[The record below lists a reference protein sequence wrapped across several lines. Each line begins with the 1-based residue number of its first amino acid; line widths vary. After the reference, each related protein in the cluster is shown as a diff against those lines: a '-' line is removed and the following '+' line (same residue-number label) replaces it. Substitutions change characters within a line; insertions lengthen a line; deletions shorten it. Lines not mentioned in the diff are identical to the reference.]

1 MSWMLRILPGW
12 RWARRWSQAL
22 ASACPG
28 NDAHASWSPDGEWIA
43 FASGRRGFNDE
54 APLHPHN
61 GQPYGEIYVMRA
73 DGSDVRMLT
82 DSPFE
87 TATPTWI
94 R

>member
-1 MSWMLRILPGW
+1 
-12 RWARRWSQAL
+12 
-22 ASACPG
+22 
-28 NDAHASWSPDGEWIA
+28 
-43 FASGRRGFNDE
+43 
-54 APLHPHN
+54 
-61 GQPYGEIYVMRA
+61 MRA